1 MFEYQFGYMYVRYD
15 VWNFVDVK
23 MTYKEDTTVRMETG

>member
-1 MFEYQFGYMYVRYD
+1 MYVRYD

-23 MTYKEDTTVRMETG
+23 MTYKEDTTVRMETGWVE